1 MNRSSKGGNSIEEEV
16 VILKER
22 ERERE
27 NDTNE
32 KQRKKRINVVTI

>member
-22 ERERE
+22 ERDS
-27 NDTNE
+27 DTIE
-32 KQRKKRINVVTI
+32 EQQKRINVVTI